1 MAKDHKPSR
10 RGADRGPAM
19 TKPGTGRSCASSPCS
34 ARSTVSRSKAERNPL
49 KAAGK
54 LHKGL
59 VGQSLFFISSLEP
72 CWILLLIRSVIYD
85 YTLLTLAIRGIL

>member
-1 MAKDHKPSR
+1 MAKNHKPSR

-19 TKPGTGRSCASSPCS
+19 TKSGTGRSCASSPCS
-34 ARSTVSRSKAERNPL
+34 ARSTVPRSKAERNPL

-59 VGQSLFFISSLEP
+59 VGQTLFFIPRSSLVGFFYLSDQLFMTTP
-72 CWILLLIRSVIYD
+72 C
-85 YTLLTLAIRGIL
+85 